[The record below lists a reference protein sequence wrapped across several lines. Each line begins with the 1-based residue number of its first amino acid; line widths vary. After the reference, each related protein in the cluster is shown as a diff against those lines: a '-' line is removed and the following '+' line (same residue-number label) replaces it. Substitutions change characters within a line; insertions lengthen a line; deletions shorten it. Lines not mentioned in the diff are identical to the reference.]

1 MVEAEVVMRHFI
13 ALLLLV
19 IVPACSSPARAATA
33 SPPAPIEV
41 AASPRDGF
49 HFPYFLVPPAQ
60 RTSGPVVLLVETTNT
75 GQPSDDPK
83 AHREAALA
91 SAKGRS
97 VGGFVAKEIDLPF
110 LVPQFPRPA
119 DRPLLYTH
127 ALDRDSIEIKS
138 GPLARLDRQLIAM
151 VADAQKR
158 LRALGFTP
166 AEKIFL
172 NGFSASGTFANRFA
186 ILHPDRV
193 KAVACGGINA
203 MLTMP
208 LRSMG
213 GVRLPY
219 PIGVADLNDIVGAPF
234 ASASWMR
241 VPHFLYMGADDD
253 NDAVRFDD
261 GYSARER
268 SIIHAVLGARMQPE
282 RWHRVQAFY
291 KAAKANATFRT
302 YAGMG
307 HGTNGAINREVAA
320 FFRSHL
326 D

>member
-1 MVEAEVVMRHFI
+1 MRHFF
-13 ALLLLV
+13 AFLLLISLL
-19 IVPACSSPARAATA
+19 ALSSPSQATSAAP
-33 SPPAPIEV
+33 SAPIEV
-41 AASPRDGF
+41 AASPHEGF
-49 HFPYFLVPPAQ
+49 HFGYFLVPPA
-60 RTSGPVVLLVETTNT
+60 RRARGAVVLLVETNNT
-75 GQPSDDPK
+75 GQPSDDLK
-83 AHREAALA
+83 VHREAALA

-97 VGGFVAKEIDLPF
+97 VGGFVAKELDLPF

-127 ALDRDSIEIKS
+127 ALDRDAIEIKD

-151 VADAQKR
+151 IGHAQKR

-166 AEKIFL
+166 TDKIFL

-186 ILHPDRV
+186 LLHPDRV

-203 MLTMP
+203 MLTLP
-208 LRSMG
+208 LRSVD

-219 PIGVADLNDIVGAPF
+219 PIGVADWEGIVGAPF
-234 ASASWMR
+234 ASAGWVR
-241 VPHFLYMGADDD
+241 VPQFLYMGADDT
-253 NDAVRFDD
+253 NDAVAFDD

-268 SIIHAVLGARMQPE
+268 ATIHAVLGARMQPD
-282 RWHRVQAFY
+282 RWQRVQALY
-291 KAAKANATFRT
+291 KAAKANVTFRT

-326 D
+326 E